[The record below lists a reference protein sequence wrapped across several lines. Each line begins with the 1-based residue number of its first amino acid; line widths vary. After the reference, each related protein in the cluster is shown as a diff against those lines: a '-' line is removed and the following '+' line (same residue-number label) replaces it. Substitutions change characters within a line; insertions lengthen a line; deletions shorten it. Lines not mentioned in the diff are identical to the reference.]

1 MQVPMAVL
9 KQREIEKGV
18 ATVEREF
25 RRDIVRIRYDLGT
38 DWSGDRA
45 IYFRILLSDEAS
57 RESRLHDAAER
68 VRRRLREKI
77 KPDEHGVLPYF
88 NFRSE
93 SEQAELQEEVWV

>member
-18 ATVEREF
+18 ATVERDF

-38 DWSGDRA
+38 DWSGDWA

-57 RESRLHDAAER
+57 RDSRLHHFAER
-68 VRRRLREKI
+68 VRKRLREKI
-77 KPDEHGVLPYF
+77 KPEEHGVLPYF

-93 SEQAELQEEVWV
+93 SEQAELQEEVWA

>member
-38 DWSGDRA
+38 DWSGDWA

-57 RESRLHDAAER
+57 RDSRLHHVAER
-68 VRRRLREKI
+68 VRKRLREKI
-77 KPDEHGVLPYF
+77 KPEEHGVLPYF

-93 SEQAELQEEVWV
+93 SEQAELQEEVWA